1 MDYFQTHDII
11 FSDFWGGK
19 IQIDKTSYRSIVVSP
34 PFNFERSLE
43 MMQIRLVKR
52 DNLTRFPLFT
62 TVTFICFSSKW
73 FHKLHL
79 HRQFCAAL
87 PCRSSAK
94 SKQILTAI
102 KFSAISHTIHIFP
115 LSTICIYSI
124 NKFAKL
130 LEMNK
135 SWIVYEKDRF
145 ASRIAFQSAFIS
157 LYSNYVNCCQQFT

>member
-19 IQIDKTSYRSIVVSP
+19 IQIGKTSYRSIVVSAA
-34 PFNFERSLE
+34 FNFERSLE
-43 MMQIRLVKR
+43 MMQIWLVKR
-52 DNLTRFPLFT
+52 DNLTRFPLFPI
-62 TVTFICFSSKW
+62 VTFICFSSKW

-94 SKQILTAI
+94 SEQILTAI
-102 KFSAISHTIHIFP
+102 KFSAIFRVIFHTIHIFP

-135 SWIVYEKDRF
+135 SWNSLWKRSICIENCFPIGLYL
-145 ASRIAFQSAFIS
+145 IS
-157 LYSNYVNCCQQFT
+157 LELC